1 MIRPSKHR
9 AAASDSSLAPRYAA
23 IRERTIALAAPLS
36 EADAQVQSMPDASPT
51 KWHLA
56 HTTWFFETFVLERFE
71 PHFKPHHP
79 SFRVLFNSYYQ
90 GVGDQHPRPQRG
102 LITRPGLDEVR
113 TYRHAVD
120 ERLAALLVRG
130 DTPAEATTLIELGLQ
145 HEQQHQ
151 ELMLTDLKHLLSCNP
166 LDPVYRP
173 QWPLARVAPVAPA
186 WLAFDGGTV
195 EIGHDGD
202 GFAFDNESPRH
213 AALLRPY
220 ALANR
225 LVTHGEWL
233 AFMDDGGYGDA
244 RWWLA
249 AGWDWRRTQAIEAP
263 AYWHREG
270 RREGRRDAEAWT
282 SFTLH
287 GRVPIDPH
295 TPIVHI
301 SYFEAD
307 AYANWRAAR
316 DGVPCRLPTELEWEH
331 AAQTHAPTAGDNFVE
346 SGALHPM
353 PLARATEGVMQL
365 FGDVWEW
372 TASPYTPYPGFRPWA
387 GAVGEYNGKFMVN
400 QVVLRGGS
408 CATPRDHIRASY
420 RNFFPTDARWQFSGV
435 RLARDI
441 D

>member
-1 MIRPSKHR
+1 MKKLKP
-9 AAASDSSLAPRYAA
+9 AAALDTSALAQRFAA
-23 IRERTIALAAPLS
+23 VRERSMALATPLS

-56 HTTWFFETFVLERFE
+56 HTTWFFETFLLERFE
-71 PHFKPHHP
+71 RDFEPHHP
-79 SFRVLFNSYYQ
+79 AFRVLFNSYYQ
-90 GVGDQHPRPQRG
+90 GVGEQHPRPQRG
-102 LITRPGLDEVR
+102 LVTRPGLDEVR
-113 TYRHAVD
+113 VYRHAVD
-120 ERLAALLVRG
+120 ERLLALLRHA
-130 DTPAEATTLIELGLQ
+130 PAEALPLVELGLQ

-166 LDPVYRP
+166 MHPVYRAR
-173 QWPLARVAPVAPA
+173 WPLSRVNSVAEA
-186 WLAFDGGTV
+186 WLPFDGGRV
-195 EIGHDGD
+195 EIGHNGDG
-202 GFAFDNESPRH
+202 GFAFDNETPRH
-213 AALLRPY
+213 ATLLRPY

-233 AFMDDGGYGDA
+233 AFMEDGGYTDA

-249 AGWDWRRTQAIEAP
+249 AGWDWRRAHAIEAP
-263 AYWHREG
+263 LYWQH
-270 RREGRRDAEAWT
+270 DATRWS

-287 GRVPIDPH
+287 GLVPIDPH
-295 TPIVHI
+295 TPIVHL

-307 AYANWRAAR
+307 AYAHWRAAQ
-316 DGVPCRLPTELEWEH
+316 DGVPCRLPTEAEWEH
-331 AAQTHAPTAGDNFVE
+331 AATASGAARQGNFVE

-353 PLARATEGVMQL
+353 PIARAAADGGPMQMY
-365 FGDVWEW
+365 GDVWEW
-372 TASPYTPYPGFRPWA
+372 TSSTYSPYPGFRAWD

-400 QVVLRGGS
+400 QYVLRGGS